1 MISPSETSSNVQAS
15 RGLSGKAI
23 EISPTQMWFR
33 SHVDGALTLSN
44 KPEA

>member
-1 MISPSETSSNVQAS
+1 
-15 RGLSGKAI
+15 LSGKAI

-33 SHVDGALTLSN
+33 SHVDEALTLSK